1 MSLINDKQRYNS
13 HQNHKI
19 SFKLSVTPTEQIIFA
34 TDIQEKQMT
43 KQGTIL
49 VVDDNKGIL
58 TAVQMLL
65 GTCFEKVITI
75 STPNKIKA
83 TLHDENID
91 VVLLDMNF
99 SAGINTGNE
108 GLFWLSEIKK
118 EDASIQVVLFTAYA
132 DIDLAVRG
140 IKEGAA
146 DFVVKPW
153 DNAKLLETLK
163 TAYNIRTS
171 NRKGIAI
178 ADNKLVVSKES
189 GMFWGESNAMQQ
201 LRSLIEKVARTDAN
215 ILVTGENGTGK
226 EMLAREIH
234 LLSNRKKET
243 LVPVDMGA
251 ITETLF
257 ESELFGHVKG
267 AFTDARADRPGKFEV
282 ADNGTLFLDEIGNLS
297 YHLQAKLLTALQRRS
312 IVRVGSNTP
321 IPVNIRLI
329 CATNRDLQEMVQKG
343 DFREDLLYRINT
355 IHVEIPPLRERPEDI
370 VPLTEIFLSK
380 YANIYGKAAMRLSPD
395 AKEKLK
401 AQPWFGNIRELE
413 HTIEKAVIIAEGSV
427 LDDFDFP
434 RPKKEPATK
443 EATTLEE
450 MEYNMI
456 KNAMD
461 KYSGNLSLVASQLG
475 ISRQTLY
482 NKIKRYEL

>member
-1 MSLINDKQRYNS
+1 
-13 HQNHKI
+13 
-19 SFKLSVTPTEQIIFA
+19 
-34 TDIQEKQMT
+34 MT

-146 DFVVKPW
+146 DFVVKSW

-163 TAYNIRTS
+163 TAYNIRTA
-171 NRKGIAI
+171 NHKGFSIVT
-178 ADNKLVVSKES
+178 DKLVVSKES

-234 LLSNRKKET
+234 ILSNRKKET

-282 ADNGTLFLDEIGNLS
+282 ANKGTLFLDEIGNLS

-380 YANIYGKAAMRLSPD
+380 YTKIYGKTAMCLSLD

-413 HTIEKAVIIAEGSV
+413 HTIEKAVIIAERSV
-427 LDDFDFP
+427 LDGNDFDFP
-434 RPKKEPATK
+434 RAKKKPVTK

>member
-1 MSLINDKQRYNS
+1 
-13 HQNHKI
+13 
-19 SFKLSVTPTEQIIFA
+19 
-34 TDIQEKQMT
+34 MT

-65 GTCFEKVITI
+65 GTYFEKVITI

-163 TAYNIRTS
+163 TAYNIRTA
-171 NRKGIAI
+171 NRKGISI
-178 ADNKLVVSKES
+178 ATDKLVVSKES

-282 ADNGTLFLDEIGNLS
+282 ANKGTLFLDEIGNLS

-380 YANIYGKAAMRLSPD
+380 YTKIYGKTAMCLSLD

-413 HTIEKAVIIAEGSV
+413 HTIEKAVIIAERSV
-427 LDDFDFP
+427 LDGNDFDFP
-434 RPKKEPATK
+434 RAKKKPVTK
-443 EATTLEE
+443 KATTLEE